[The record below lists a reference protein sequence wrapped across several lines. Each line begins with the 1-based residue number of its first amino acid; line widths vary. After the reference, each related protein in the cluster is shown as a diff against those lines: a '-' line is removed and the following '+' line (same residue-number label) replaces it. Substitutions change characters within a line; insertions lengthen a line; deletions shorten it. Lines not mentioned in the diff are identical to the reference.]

1 MIAPDVL
8 DLHGAADD
16 LGVSYDW
23 LQRNWRTEPG
33 FPPPYKGGRQG
44 QRPLW
49 ARQVIGEYKLGR
61 RWIHGAGAVVA
72 HSAAFPIANDVVS
85 GPIQPSVAALVAAA
99 GG

>member
-8 DLHGAADD
+8 DLHGAADE
-16 LGVSYDW
+16 LGVTYDW

-33 FPPPYKGGRQG
+33 FPPPYKGARPG

-49 ARQVIGEYKLGR
+49 ARGVIGDYKLGK
-61 RWIHGAGAVVA
+61 RWAVGASAVVA
-72 HSAAFPIANDVVS
+72 HSAAFPVANDLVPTPASPDVD
-85 GPIQPSVAALVAAA
+85 ALLAAA